1 MPENTIGENF
11 VNKISHNAYENR
23 IMKIGDNES
32 EVCLRFFLLKGEKQD
47 RNYEKQS
54 APGWNESCPQPYG
67 EKVVGHKVKTGI
79 KADNEKA

>member
-23 IMKIGDNES
+23 IKKIGDNES

-54 APGWNESCPQPYG
+54 APG
-67 EKVVGHKVKTGI
+67 
-79 KADNEKA
+79 